1 MYVDG
6 LQARGIT
13 PGQMTPAHAEEF
25 RKLIFQSQDP
35 RIRDYLDKIRSL
47 RWLRRL
53 RTRLRANE

>member
-25 RKLIFQSQDP
+25 RKLIFRSQDP
-35 RIRDYLDKIRSL
+35 RIRDYLDKIGLL

-53 RTRLRANE
+53 RRHE